1 MASSRPRVLG
11 AGLLL
16 AAAPLALAAPAHAD
30 PQGDTFAVV
39 CDNGSTYA
47 VTANGNGAFT
57 PAHDAASTTVLVPTS
72 FGEFHGTVTN
82 AETGELID
90 TFTEPASMK
99 GKSERPRATSVHCTF
114 SFSGDEFDPD
124 LGITIHFEGTGTVTG
139 FVTPVH

>member
-30 PQGDTFAVV
+30 PQGDSFALV
-39 CDNGSTYA
+39 CDNGSSYS

-57 PAHDAASTTVLVPTS
+57 PALDTESNTVFVPTS
-72 FGEFHGTVTN
+72 FGEFHATVTN
-82 AETGELID
+82 AETGAFID
-90 TFTEPASMK
+90 EFTEPGSMK

-124 LGITIHFEGTGTVTG
+124 LGITIHFEGSGTVTG
-139 FVTPVH
+139 FATPVH

>member
-30 PQGDTFAVV
+30 PQGDSFALV
-39 CDNGSTYA
+39 CDNGSAYT
-47 VTANGNGAFT
+47 VTANGNGDFT
-57 PAHDAASTTVLVPTS
+57 PALDTESNTVFVPTS

-90 TFTEPASMK
+90 TFTEPGGMK
-99 GKSERPRATSVHCTF
+99 GKSERSRATSVHCTF

-124 LGITIHFEGTGTVTG
+124 LGITIHFEASGTVTG
-139 FVTPVH
+139 FATPVH